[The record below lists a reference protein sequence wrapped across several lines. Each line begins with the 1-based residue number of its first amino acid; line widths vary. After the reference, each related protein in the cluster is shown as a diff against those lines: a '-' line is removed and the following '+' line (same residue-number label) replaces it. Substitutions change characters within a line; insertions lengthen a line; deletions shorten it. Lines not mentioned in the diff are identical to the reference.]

1 MVYVAVDEDAMT
13 QLENAEMP
21 RVDVEIPAPD
31 GVSRGSLHVPDGDG
45 PWPGVLVF
53 PDAGGLRETFR
64 EMGDRLAALGYVVLV
79 PDVFYREGD
88 WAPFDMKTAFADET
102 ERTRLFGFMGR
113 LTNDRIIGDADA
125 YADFLL
131 ARPEVRGSG
140 IGTVGYCMG
149 GRMAMVTA
157 GAIGDKVAATASFHG
172 GRIAVLDDPSSPHLA
187 SDRIAGTVYV
197 AGAIEDGSFTA
208 EQAELLESALSDA
221 GVDHTVVF
229 YQAHHGF
236 AVPDHGT
243 YDEQASE
250 RHWSALADFYGA
262 HL

>member
-1 MVYVAVDEDAMT
+1 
-13 QLENAEMP
+13 MP
-21 RVDVEIPAPD
+21 QQDVEIPVPD
-31 GVSRGSLHVPDGDG
+31 GVSHGSLHVPDGEG

-53 PDAGGLRETFR
+53 PDAGGLRDTFR
-64 EMGDRLAALGYVVLV
+64 AMGDRLAGLGYVALV

-88 WAPFDMKTAFADET
+88 WAPFDMKTAFSDEK

-113 LTNDRIIGDADA
+113 LTNERIIADADA

-131 ARPEVRGSG
+131 ARPEVSGSG

-149 GRMAMVTA
+149 GRMAMVAA

-172 GRIAVLDDPSSPHLA
+172 GRIAVADDPNSPHLA
-187 SDRIAGTVYV
+187 ADRIAGTVYV

-208 EQAELLESALSDA
+208 EQAELLDSALSEA
-221 GVDHTVVF
+221 GVDHTIVF

-236 AVPDHGT
+236 AVPDHDT
-243 YDEQASE
+243 YDEDASE
-250 RHWSALADFYGA
+250 RHWTALRDFYA
-262 HL
+262 ANL